1 MSSAA
6 RQPPAFTLQP
16 AEAGWC
22 GRFSAMASP
31 CELLIEGA
39 SEPLARGLV
48 ESARDEA
55 WRIERKFSRYR
66 DDSVIAQMHRSR
78 GTPLSVDDETA
89 LLLDFAGQCHT
100 LSGGLFDVTSGVL
113 RAAWRF
119 DGSGHLPDP
128 ALVEALCRRIGW
140 HRVVWQRPWFTLPRD
155 MELDLGGMAK
165 EYAVD
170 RVLGLLMAQAP
181 LPMLVNFGG
190 DIVVSGPRS
199 AGRAWQVGIERPVA
213 AATLTGAN
221 ATARS
226 GAAANVAAGAEA
238 ATNVAAG
245 TEAAANVAAGAA
257 AGLIALSAGGLATSG
272 DARRFLLS
280 EGVRYGHI
288 LDPRS
293 GWPVR
298 DAPRSVTVAAPTCTE
313 AGVLATLAMLQGAQA
328 ETWLAAQQ
336 MPHWVIR

>member
-1 MSSAA
+1 
-6 RQPPAFTLQP
+6 
-16 AEAGWC
+16 
-22 GRFSAMASP
+22 MASP

-226 GAAANVAAGAEA
+226 GAAANVAAGA
-238 ATNVAAG
+238 
-245 TEAAANVAAGAA
+245 A

>member
-155 MELDLGGMAK
+155 MELDLGGIAK

-226 GAAANVAAGAEA
+226 GAAANVAAG
-238 ATNVAAG
+238 
-245 TEAAANVAAGAA
+245 TEAAASVAAGAA